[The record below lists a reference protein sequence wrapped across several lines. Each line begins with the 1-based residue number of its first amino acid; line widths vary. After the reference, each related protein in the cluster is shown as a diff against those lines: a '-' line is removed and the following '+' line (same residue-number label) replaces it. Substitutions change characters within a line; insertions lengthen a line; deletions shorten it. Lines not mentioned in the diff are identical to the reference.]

1 MYFVIVV
8 VCVYDYSCFAFV
20 GSGYRGIFVGDVMQD
35 LFQNVRLSL
44 VCDVLMVSIVQL
56 FQFFGGY
63 YPEWVL

>member
-1 MYFVIVV
+1 MYLIVVV

-20 GSGYRGIFVGDVMQD
+20 GSGYHGIFVGDLMQD

-56 FQFFGGY
+56 FQFFGRY
-63 YPEWVL
+63 YPEQVL